1 MRRTLKVIMAI
12 AGSAILAMLALPAFL
27 GFFGVQ
33 FLVVTTPSMAPT
45 YPVNSIIIATPKTGD
60 DLRLGEPI
68 VFRHGDEGLPVTHR
82 VVALEDG
89 VATTR
94 GDANDFDD
102 TAPVTEDE
110 VVARVHSS
118 IDGPASAAF
127 LWMQTLLG
135 RVSLFALAF
144 LLLYPALFG
153 REKPA
158 HPTSSSSS
166 TSDSPALEPTRKET
180 TP

>member
-1 MRRTLKVIMAI
+1 MRRTLSVI
-12 AGSAILAMLALPAFL
+12 SAILGSALLVLLATPAIL
-27 GFFGVQ
+27 GAFGVQ

-45 YPVNSIIIATPKTGD
+45 FPVNSIIVATSKTGD

-89 VATTR
+89 VAVTR

-102 TAPVTEDE
+102 SAPVTQDE

-118 IDGPASAAF
+118 IQGPAAVAF
-127 LWMQTLLG
+127 LWMQTLFG
-135 RVSLFALAF
+135 RISLFAAAF

-153 REKPA
+153 RAKQPA
-158 HPTSSSSS
+158 PTSSA
-166 TSDSPALEPTRKET
+166 SDDQEPTSRKDT
-180 TP
+180 ST